1 MVKMG
6 IIKECGVSQQ
16 FQRGAYIQVQRFRCG
31 KKGFGLKVIE
41 NVCKDSFIIEY
52 IGEVLNIPAYEAR
65 QKEYAVK
72 GQKHFYFMSL
82 SSTEVVFFMFL
93 LWSNC
98 I

>member
-1 MVKMG
+1 MNFL
-6 IIKECGVSQQ
+6 Q
-16 FQRGAYIQVQRFRCG
+16 
-31 KKGFGLKVIE
+31 
-41 NVCKDSFIIEY
+41 
-52 IGEVLNIPAYEAR
+52 VLNIPAYEAR

-93 LWSNC
+93 LWSNG

>member
-6 IIKECGVSQQ
+6 IIKEWCFSTVSK
-16 FQRGAYIQVQRFRCG
+16 GSIHTSSKVSIG
-31 KKGFGLKVIE
+31 KKGFGLKVME

-52 IGEVLNIPAYEAR
+52 VGEVLNIPAYEAR

>member
-31 KKGFGLKVIE
+31 KKGFGLKVME

-52 IGEVLNIPAYEAR
+52 VGEVC
-65 QKEYAVK
+65 V
-72 GQKHFYFMSL
+72 H
-82 SSTEVVFFMFL
+82 
-93 LWSNC
+93 
-98 I
+98 